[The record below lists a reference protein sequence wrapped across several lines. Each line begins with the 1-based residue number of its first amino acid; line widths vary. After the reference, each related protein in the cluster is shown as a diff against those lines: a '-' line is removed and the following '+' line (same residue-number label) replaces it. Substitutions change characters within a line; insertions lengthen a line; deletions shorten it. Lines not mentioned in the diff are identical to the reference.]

1 MIVFALLL
9 HLASGAVTPG
19 PVPAFAALPWTEPG
33 ASAQDE
39 PTSPAQI
46 LERAARF
53 QRGSRPRQAPRTFH
67 GRFNARVET
76 PDGDFVASVERWF
89 SRDPLRLRTTRHDAI
104 TGLTTTV
111 GFDGARSWFRDEDT
125 GEVKVYSDR
134 PDVYGPD
141 IEFVEEQL
149 RLTRL
154 VLETI
159 ALDPMIPRLRELRYV
174 GAGTWTDLD
183 RDKHLADRVA
193 ARLPDDL
200 GIMPVDEDAPPP
212 MPGDP
217 PPLLDV
223 DFIVDR
229 ETGALWSVQIANSQL
244 AFRLNFDY
252 YGPTPSGLKV
262 PGNIQVFV
270 NGETIPKA
278 RLGVEMYDESSD
290 LLAIELDVPL
300 DASLFEVPR

>member
-1 MIVFALLL
+1 MIVCALLF
-9 HLASGAVTPG
+9 HVWTAAPAAPG
-19 PVPAFAALPWTEPG
+19 PVPAFAPAPASLAAQEQPLSPTE
-33 ASAQDE
+33 
-39 PTSPAQI
+39 I

-53 QRGSRPRQAPRTFH
+53 QRGDAPRPTPRTFH
-67 GRFNARVET
+67 GRFHARVET
-76 PDGDFVASVERWF
+76 PDGDFVAKVERWF
-89 SRDPLRLRTTRHDAI
+89 SRNPLRLRTTRSDDI

-111 GFDGARSWFRDEDT
+111 GFDGTRSWFRDEGT
-125 GEVKVYSDR
+125 GEVKIYSDR

-141 IEFVEEQL
+141 LEFVEEQL

-159 ALDPMIPRLRELRYV
+159 ALDPMISRLREMRYV

-183 RDKHLADRVA
+183 KGKHLSDRVA
-193 ARLPDDL
+193 ARMPDDI
-200 GIMPVDEDAPPP
+200 GIMPADTSAPPP

-217 PPLLDV
+217 PPMLDV

-252 YGPTPSGLKV
+252 YGPTPSGIKV
-262 PGNIQVFV
+262 PGNIQVYV

-278 RLGVEMYDESSD
+278 RLGVEMYDDTSD
-290 LLAIELDVPL
+290 LLAIELDVQLEP
-300 DASLFEVPR
+300 SLFEVPAGR